1 MRVTVD
7 INVLL
12 DVFQNRPPHE
22 GASSRVLH
30 WIVAGRL
37 EAVIPS
43 HGITTLYYLVRKHA
57 TKSEAE
63 SALDRILSHFSIG
76 NLDAAGWCRARALAL
91 PDFED
96 AVVAVTAET
105 TGSAYVVT
113 RNLDDFANSPIP
125 AITPADLLV
134 LMASMP

>member
-1 MRVTVD
+1 MKVTVD
-7 INVLL
+7 VLL
-12 DVFQNRPPHE
+12 DVFQKRQPHQV
-22 GASSRVLH
+22 ASSQVLH
-30 WIVAGRL
+30 LIATGML

-57 TKSEAE
+57 TKSDAE
-63 SALDRILSHFSIG
+63 SALDKILTHFAIG
-76 NLDAAGWCRARALAL
+76 NPDPAGWHRARVLAM

-96 AVVAVTAET
+96 AVVAVTAEC

-125 AITPADLLV
+125 AISPADLLV